1 LLAFGGA
8 IAWVHRAVVIERQWL
23 TEAEFA
29 ETLSLCQFLPG
40 PNITNFAVV
49 VGMRFRGLRG
59 ALISLAAFIVPPML
73 ILIAIGALYE
83 RIANVPSVRGALH
96 GLSAAAVGLLVV
108 LVVRLIALLLRT
120 RPAVTLPIAAV
131 SCGAVLSGLLTIPLA
146 LATLAPI
153 SIAIAWFRKR

>member
-1 LLAFGGA
+1 
-8 IAWVHRAVVIERQWL
+8 VHRAVVVDRGWL

-59 ALISLAAFIVPPML
+59 AVISLSAFILPPMV
-73 ILIAIGALYE
+73 ILICIGALYE
-83 RIANVPSVRGALH
+83 RVADVPAVRGALH

-108 LVVRLIALLLRT
+108 LVVRLIGLLVRT
-120 RPAVTLPIAAV
+120 RPAVTLPIAAL
-131 SCGAVLSGLLTIPLA
+131 SCAGVLSGILSIPIA
-146 LATLAPI
+146 LATIGPV